1 MGQHKF
7 KLSEN
12 FINKYKRK
20 KPPFGFNGL
29 GELVY
34 MRTYSR
40 IKEDGKN
47 ERWWETVQRVVEG
60 TYSMQMNHIES
71 HQLGWNPW
79 QAQKSAQDMYERIFN
94 MKFLPPGRGL
104 WAMGTPI
111 TEEKG
116 LYAAL
121 NNCAF
126 VSTKTI
132 KEDYSKPFCFL
143 MDASMLGVGVGFDT
157 KGAGQILIKGIDE
170 ERETTYEIP
179 DTREGWVESLRL
191 LLESYFH
198 GQPKVKFDY
207 SKIRK
212 AGVPIKGFGGV
223 SSGPEPLEEVHED
236 IRKVL
241 EGNAGNPIT
250 ITTIV
255 DIMNLIGKCVVA
267 GNVRRTAEIVFGD
280 PNSEEYLDLKNYKV
294 NPHRDQYGWTS
305 NNSVF
310 AELGMDYT
318 EIAKRIVDNGEPGL
332 AWLDNMRHYSR
343 MKNGGDN
350 KDHRVMGGNPCLEQ
364 SLESYELCCLV
375 ETFPDN
381 HDDFEDYARTLK
393 YAYLYAK
400 TVTLG
405 RTHWSDTNRVMLR
418 NRRIGCSVSGVAQ
431 FITHRGLNELKEWLN
446 DGYDVIQEWDDVYS
460 DWFAIPKSIKTTS
473 VKPSGTVSLLAG
485 STPGLHY
492 PESRFY
498 IRRIRLSV
506 NSELVEPLTKA
517 GYKIEPAFGSEDS
530 TLVVEIPVDVGE
542 GIRTAADLSIWEQFS
557 LAAFLQRHWADNQVS
572 CTVTFNPETEGDEIP
587 NVLNYFQYHLKGIS
601 LLPRHDWGAYPQM
614 PYEAIDEKE
623 YNKQIKKLGKLSFGV
638 IKAEEAN
645 IEKFCDGDFCDV
657 EEITPTAGDND
668 DQEYTNG

>member
-1 MGQHKF
+1 MEKF

-12 FINKYKRK
+12 FVSKYKRK
-20 KPPFGFNGL
+20 KAPFGFNGL

-40 IKEDGKN
+40 IKDDGKN

-60 TYSMQMNHIES
+60 TYSMQKNHIDNY
-71 HQLGWNPW
+71 QLGWNAW
-79 QAQKSAQDMYERIFN
+79 QAQKSAQEMYDRIFN

-104 WAMGTPI
+104 WAMGTAI

-126 VSTKTI
+126 VSTSTI

-157 KGAGQILIKGIDE
+157 KGANEIVVKGINKSRNKE
-170 ERETTYEIP
+170 VFEIP

-191 LLESYFH
+191 LLESFFH
-198 GQPKVKFDY
+198 GTSDIEFDY
-207 SKIRK
+207 SKIRD
-212 AGVPIKGFGGV
+212 AGEPIKGFGGV
-223 SSGPEPLEEVHED
+223 SSGPEPLKEVHD
-236 IRKVL
+236 SIREVL
-241 EGNAGNPIT
+241 EKNSGEPIT

-280 PNSEEYLDLKNYKV
+280 PESEEYLDLKNYKV
-294 NPHRDQYGWTS
+294 NPHREMYGWTS
-305 NNSVF
+305 NNSIF

-318 EIAKRIVDNGEPGL
+318 EAAKRIVDNGEPGF

-350 KDHRVMGGNPCLEQ
+350 KDHRVAGGNPCLEQ

-375 ETFPDN
+375 ETFPSN
-381 HDDFEDYARTLK
+381 HDSLEDYQRTLK

-400 TVTLG
+400 SVTLG

-431 FITHRGLNELKEWLN
+431 FITNRGLNEFRDWLEG
-446 DGYDVIQEWDDVYS
+446 GYDTIQEWDKMYS
-460 DWFAIPKSIKTTS
+460 DWFAIPRSIKTTS

-485 STPGLHY
+485 ATPGLHY

-498 IRRIRLSV
+498 IRRVRLS
-506 NSELVEPLTKA
+506 NHSELLEPLEKA
-517 GYKIEPAFGSEDS
+517 GYKLEPAFGSED
-530 TLVVEIPVDVGE
+530 TTMVVEVPVDVGE
-542 GIRTAADLSIWEQFS
+542 GIRTASELSIWEQFS
-557 LAAFLQRHWADNQVS
+557 LAAFMQRHWADNQVS
-572 CTVTFNPETEGDEIP
+572 CTVTFDPETEANEIAP
-587 NVLNYFQYHLKGIS
+587 ALNYYQYHLKGIS
-601 LLPRHDWGAYPQM
+601 LLPRHDYGAYKQM
-614 PYEAIDEKE
+614 PYEAINEKT
-623 YNKQIKKLGKLSFGV
+623 YNKEVKKLGKLTFGV
-638 IKAEEAN
+638 IKNEEAE
-645 IEKFCDGDFCDV
+645 IDKFCNNDTCEIPG
-657 EEITPTAGDND
+657 EEIK
-668 DQEYTNG
+668 

>member
-1 MGQHKF
+1 MLHEKF

-12 FINKYKRK
+12 FINKYKRRK
-20 KPPFGFNGL
+20 APFGFNGL

-40 IKEDGKN
+40 IKENGKN

-60 TYSMQMNHIES
+60 TYTMQMNWIES

-79 QAQKSAQDMYERIFN
+79 QAQKSAQDMYERIFT

-126 VSTKTI
+126 VSTKTL
-132 KEDYSKPFCFL
+132 KDDYAKPFCFL

-157 KGAGQILIKGIDE
+157 KGAGEIVVKGIQKDRDE
-170 ERETTYEIP
+170 QVYEIP
-179 DTREGWVESLRL
+179 DTREGWVESLKL

-198 GQPKVKFDY
+198 GQAPVEFDY
-207 SKIRK
+207 SKIRP
-212 AGVPIKGFGGV
+212 AGEPISGFGGV
-223 SSGPEPLEEVHED
+223 ASGHEPLAEVHED

-241 EGNAGNPIT
+241 EKNSGEPIT

-280 PNSEEYLDLKNYKV
+280 PDSEEYLDLKNYKV
-294 NPHRDQYGWTS
+294 NKHRETYGWTS
-305 NNSVF
+305 NNSIF

-318 EIAKRIVDNGEPGL
+318 AAAERIVDNGEPGF
-332 AWLDNMRHYSR
+332 AWLENMRKYSR

-350 KDHRVMGGNPCLEQ
+350 KDHRVAGGNPCLEQ

-375 ETFPDN
+375 ETFPSN
-381 HDDFEDYARTLK
+381 HDSFEDYARTLK

-405 RTHWSDTNRVMLR
+405 RTHWADTNRVMLR

-431 FITHRGLNELKEWLN
+431 FITNRGLGVLKDWLN
-446 DGYDVIQEWDDVYS
+446 DGYDVIQKWDNQYS
-460 DWFAIPKSIKTTS
+460 DWFAVPKSIKTTS

-485 STPGLHY
+485 ATPGLHY

-498 IRRIRLSV
+498 IRRIRLSKH
-506 NSELVEPLTKA
+506 SELLEPLQKA
-517 GYKIEPAFGSEDS
+517 GYKVEPAFGSED
-530 TLVVEIPVDVGE
+530 TTMVVEVPVDVGE
-542 GIRTAADLSIWEQFS
+542 GIRTAAELSIWEQFG

-572 CTVTFNPETEGDEIP
+572 CTVTFDPETEANQIAP
-587 NVLNYFQYHLKGIS
+587 CLNYYQYHLKGIS
-601 LLPRHDWGAYPQM
+601 LLPRHDYGAYQQM
-614 PYEAIDEKE
+614 PYEAIDEKTYE
-623 YNKQIKKLGKLSFGV
+623 KEVKKLGKLSFGV
-638 IKAEEAN
+638 IKNEEAE
-645 IEKFCDGDFCDV
+645 IDKFCNNDSCEV
-657 EEITPTAGDND
+657 IPMTGDND
-668 DQEYTNG
+668 DQDYAN

>member
-1 MGQHKF
+1 MDKF
-7 KLSEN
+7 QLSEK
-12 FINKYKRK
+12 FLDKFKRK
-20 KPPFGFNGL
+20 KAPFGFNGL

-40 IKEDGKN
+40 IKENGKN

-60 TYSMQMNHIES
+60 TYSMQKNWIES
-71 HQLGWNPW
+71 HQLGWNAW

-157 KGAGQILIKGIDE
+157 KGAGEIVVKGVNKDRAE
-170 ERETTYEIP
+170 ETFQIP
-179 DTREGWVESLRL
+179 DNREGWVESLRL

-198 GQPKVKFDY
+198 GTAPMQFDY
-207 SKIRK
+207 SIVRP
-212 AGVPIKGFGGV
+212 AGEPIKGFGGV
-223 SSGPEPLEEVHED
+223 SSGPEPLKEVHED

-241 EGNAGNPIT
+241 EKNSGEPIT

-280 PNSEEYLDLKNYKV
+280 PHNEEYLDLKNYKV
-294 NPHRDQYGWTS
+294 NPHRETFGWTS
-305 NNSVF
+305 NNSIF

-318 EIAKRIVDNGEPGL
+318 EAAKRIVDNGEPGF
-332 AWLDNMRHYSR
+332 AWLENMRHYSR

-350 KDHRVMGGNPCLEQ
+350 KDHRVAGGNPCLEQ

-375 ETFPDN
+375 ETFPSN
-381 HDDFEDYARTLK
+381 HDSLEDYQRTLK

-400 TVTLG
+400 SVTLG

-431 FITHRGLNELKEWLN
+431 FVTNRGLDEFKNWLEN
-446 DGYDVIQEWDDVYS
+446 GYDTIQEWDKMYS
-460 DWFAIPKSIKTTS
+460 DWFAIPRSIKTTS

-485 STPGLHY
+485 ATPGLHY

-498 IRRIRLSV
+498 IRRVRLS
-506 NSELVEPLTKA
+506 NHSELLEPLQKA
-517 GYKIEPAFGSEDS
+517 GYKLEPAFGSED
-530 TLVVEIPVDVGE
+530 TTMVVEVPVDVGE
-542 GIRTAADLSIWEQFS
+542 GIRTASELSIWEQFS
-557 LAAFLQRHWADNQVS
+557 LAAFMQRHWADNQVS
-572 CTVTFNPETEGDEIP
+572 CTVTFDPETEANEIAP
-587 NVLNYFQYHLKGIS
+587 ALNYFQYHLKGIS
-601 LLPRHDWGAYPQM
+601 LLPRHDYGAYPQM

-623 YNKQIKKLGKLSFGV
+623 YNKQVKKLKNLTFGV
-638 IKAEEAN
+638 IKNEEAE
-645 IEKFCDGDFCDV
+645 IDKFCNNDTCEIPG
-657 EEITPTAGDND
+657 EEIK
-668 DQEYTNG
+668 

>member
-1 MGQHKF
+1 MEKF
-7 KLSEN
+7 TLSEN
-12 FINKYKRK
+12 FINKYRRR

-40 IKEDGKN
+40 IKENGKN

-60 TYSMQMNHIES
+60 TYSMQMNWIES

-79 QAQKSAQDMYERIFN
+79 QAQKSAQDMYERIFT

-126 VSTKTI
+126 VSTSTL
-132 KEDYSKPFCFL
+132 KEDYAKPFCFL

-157 KGAGQILIKGIDE
+157 KGAGEIIIKGVNRDRPE
-170 ERETTYEIP
+170 EIYVIP

-191 LLESYFH
+191 LLDAYFH
-198 GQPKVKFDY
+198 GLPPIEFDY
-207 SKIRK
+207 TQIRA
-212 AGVPIKGFGGV
+212 AGEPIAGFGGV
-223 SSGPEPLEEVHED
+223 SSGHEPLMEVHEE

-241 EGNAGNPIT
+241 DDNSGEPISV
-250 ITTIV
+250 TTIV

-280 PNSEEYLDLKNYKV
+280 PYDEEYLDLKNYKV
-294 NPHRDQYGWTS
+294 NKHRETYGWTS
-305 NNSVF
+305 NNSIF

-318 EIAKRIVDNGEPGL
+318 EAAKRIVDNGEPGF
-332 AWLDNMRHYSR
+332 AWLHNMRKYSR

-350 KDHRVMGGNPCLEQ
+350 KDHRVAGGNPCLEQ

-375 ETFPDN
+375 ETFPNN
-381 HDDFEDYARTLK
+381 HDDFDDYAKTLK

-405 RTHWSDTNRVMLR
+405 KTHWSDTNRVMLR

-431 FITHRGLNELKEWLN
+431 FVTNRGLDNFKEWLN
-446 DGYDVIQEWDDVYS
+446 DGYDVIQDWDKIYS
-460 DWFAIPKSIKTTS
+460 DWFAVPKSIKTTS

-485 STPGLHY
+485 ATPGLHY

-498 IRRIRLSV
+498 IRRIRLSKH
-506 NSELVEPLTKA
+506 SELLEPLKKA
-517 GYKIEPAFGSEDS
+517 GYNLEPAFGSED
-530 TLVVEIPVDVGE
+530 TTMVVEVPVDVGE
-542 GIRTAADLSIWEQFS
+542 GIRTASELSIWEQFS

-572 CTVTFNPETEGDEIP
+572 CTVTFNPETEANQIAP
-587 NVLNYFQYHLKGIS
+587 CLNYYQYHLKGIS

-614 PYEAIDEKE
+614 PYEAIDEE
-623 YNKQIKKLGKLSFGV
+623 TYNKEVAKLGKLSFGV
-638 IKAEEAN
+638 IKNEEADVD
-645 IEKFCDGDFCDV
+645 KFCNNDSC
-657 EEITPTAGDND
+657 EIPPMHGDND
-668 DQEYTNG
+668 DQDYAN

>member
-1 MGQHKF
+1 
-7 KLSEN
+7 
-12 FINKYKRK
+12 
-20 KPPFGFNGL
+20 
-29 GELVY
+29 
-34 MRTYSR
+34 
-40 IKEDGKN
+40 
-47 ERWWETVQRVVEG
+47 
-60 TYSMQMNHIES
+60 
-71 HQLGWNPW
+71 
-79 QAQKSAQDMYERIFN
+79 MYDRIFN

-104 WAMGTPI
+104 WAMGTAI

-126 VSTKTI
+126 VSTKTL
-132 KEDYSKPFCFL
+132 KDDYSKPFCFL

-157 KGAGQILIKGIDE
+157 KGAGEIIVKGVDIK
-170 ERETTYEIP
+170 REAQQFQIP
-179 DTREGWVESLRL
+179 DTREGWVESLKL

-198 GQPKVKFDY
+198 GQAQVEFDY
-207 SKIRK
+207 SKIRL
-212 AGVPIKGFGGV
+212 AGEPIKGFGGV
-223 SSGPEPLEEVHED
+223 SSGPEPLEEVHEE
-236 IRKVL
+236 IRQVL
-241 EGNAGNPIT
+241 EGNTGQPIT

-280 PNSEEYLDLKNYKV
+280 PTSEEYLDLKNYKV

-343 MKNGGDN
+343 MKNGGDD

-381 HDDFEDYARTLK
+381 HDDLEDYKRTLK

-431 FITHRGLNELKEWLN
+431 FITNRGLNEFRDWLEG
-446 DGYDVIQEWDDVYS
+446 GYDTIQEWDKMYS
-460 DWFAIPKSIKTTS
+460 DWFAIPRSIKTTS

-485 STPGLHY
+485 ATPGLHY

-498 IRRIRLSV
+498 TRRIRLSV
-506 NSELVEPLTKA
+506 NSELVEPLKKA

-530 TLVVEIPVDVGE
+530 TLVVEVPVDVGE
-542 GIRTAADLSIWEQFS
+542 GIRTAAELSIWEQFS

-572 CTVTFNPETEGDEIP
+572 CTVTFDPEKEGDEIP
-587 NVLNYFQYHLKGIS
+587 FVLNYFQYHLKGIS
-601 LLPRHDWGAYPQM
+601 LLPRHDYGAYPQM
-614 PYEAIDEKE
+614 PYEAIEEKE
-623 YNKQIKKLGKLSFGV
+623 YNKQVKKLGKLTFGV
-638 IKAEEAN
+638 IHNEEA
-645 IEKFCDGDFCDV
+645 EVDKFCNNDSC
-657 EEITPTAGDND
+657 EIPGEDLTSEN
-668 DQEYTNG
+668 

>member
-1 MGQHKF
+1 MEKF
-7 KLSEN
+7 KLSEK
-12 FINKYKRK
+12 FIDKYKRK

-40 IKEDGKN
+40 IKADGKN

-60 TYSMQMNHIES
+60 TYSMQKHHIES

-79 QAQKSAQDMYERIFN
+79 QGQKSAQEMYERIFN

-104 WAMGTPI
+104 WAMGTAI

-126 VSTKTI
+126 VSTKTL
-132 KEDYSKPFCFL
+132 KEDYAKPFCFL

-157 KGAGQILIKGIDE
+157 KGAGEIVVKGVNRDRNE
-170 ERETTYEIP
+170 EVYMIP

-198 GQPKVKFDY
+198 GLPLIEFDY
-207 SKIRK
+207 NQIRLE
-212 AGVPIKGFGGV
+212 GEPIKGFGGV
-223 SSGPEPLEEVHED
+223 SSGPEPLKEVHED
-236 IRKVL
+236 IRNVL
-241 EGNAGNPIT
+241 ENNSGNPIT

-280 PNSEEYLDLKNYKV
+280 ADSEEYLDLKNYKV

-305 NNSVF
+305 NNSIF

-318 EIAKRIVDNGEPGL
+318 DVCKRINDNGEPGL
-332 AWLDNMRHYSR
+332 AWLENMRTYSR

-375 ETFPDN
+375 ETFPNN
-381 HDDFEDYARTLK
+381 HDSLEDYQRTLK

-431 FITHRGLNELKEWLN
+431 FITNCGLNELQNWLET
-446 DGYDVIQEWDDVYS
+446 GYDTIQEWDKQYS
-460 DWFAIPKSIKTTS
+460 DWFAVPKSIKTTS

-485 STPGLHY
+485 ATPGLHY

-498 IRRIRLSV
+498 IRRVRLS
-506 NSELVEPLTKA
+506 NQSELVEPLKKA
-517 GYKIEPAFGSEDS
+517 GYKLEPAFGSEDS
-530 TLVVEIPVDVGE
+530 TMVVEVPVDVGE
-542 GIRTAADLSIWEQFS
+542 GIRTAAELSIWEQFS
-557 LAAFLQRHWADNQVS
+557 LAAFMQRHWADNQVS
-572 CTVTFNPETEGDEIP
+572 CTATFNPETEADELP
-587 NVLNYFQYHLKGIS
+587 HVLNYFQYRLKGIS
-601 LLPRHDWGAYPQM
+601 LLPRHDYGAYKQLS
-614 PYEAIDEKE
+614 YESINEQE
-623 YNKQIKKLGKLSFGV
+623 YNKQVKKLSKLSFGV
-638 IKAEEAN
+638 IKNEEAE
-645 IEKFCDGDFCDV
+645 IDKFCNNDSCEIPG
-657 EEITPTAGDND
+657 EEIKST
-668 DQEYTNG
+668 

>member
-1 MGQHKF
+1 MEKF
-7 KLSEN
+7 KLSEG

-20 KPPFGFNGL
+20 KPPFGYNGL

-40 IKEDGKN
+40 VKEDGKN

-60 TYSMQMNHIES
+60 TYSMQKYHIES
-71 HQLGWNPW
+71 HQLGWNAW
-79 QAQKSAQDMYERIFN
+79 QAQKSAQEMYDRIFT

-126 VSTKTI
+126 VSTSTLKD
-132 KEDYSKPFCFL
+132 DYSKPFCFL

-157 KGAGQILIKGIDE
+157 KGAGEIIVKGVDKK
-170 ERETTYEIP
+170 RKSTTFEIP
-179 DTREGWVESLRL
+179 DTREGWVESLQH

-198 GQPKVKFDY
+198 GTAPVKFDY
-207 SKIRK
+207 SKVRV
-212 AGVPIKGFGGV
+212 AGEPIKGFGGV
-223 SSGPEPLEEVHED
+223 SSGPEPLEEVHEE
-236 IRKVL
+236 IRDVL
-241 EGNAGNPIT
+241 EKNSGEPISV
-250 ITTIV
+250 TTIV

-280 PNSEEYLDLKNYKV
+280 PESEEYLDLKNYKV
-294 NPHRDQYGWTS
+294 NKHRETYGWTS

-310 AELGMDYT
+310 AELGMDYS
-318 EIAKRIVDNGEPGL
+318 EVAKRIVDNGEPGF
-332 AWLDNMRHYSR
+332 AWLENMRGYSR
-343 MKNGGDN
+343 LKNGKDN
-350 KDHRVMGGNPCLEQ
+350 KDHRAMGGNPCLEQ
-364 SLESYELCCLV
+364 TLESYELCCLV
-375 ETFPDN
+375 ETFPNN
-381 HDDFEDYARTLK
+381 HEDLEDYQRTLK

-431 FITHRGLNELKEWLN
+431 FITNRGLHELRNWLES
-446 DGYDVIQEWDDVYS
+446 GYDVIQSWDCMYS

-485 STPGLHY
+485 ATPGLHY

-498 IRRIRLSV
+498 IRRVRLSI
-506 NSELVEPLTKA
+506 NSELIEPLKKA
-517 GYKIEPAFGSEDS
+517 GYKIEQAFGSED
-530 TLVVEIPVDVGE
+530 TTMVVEVPVDVGE
-542 GIRTAADLSIWEQFS
+542 GIRTASELSIWEQFS
-557 LAAFLQRHWADNQVS
+557 LAAFMQRHWADNQVS
-572 CTVTFNPETEGDEIP
+572 CTATFDPETEGNQISD
-587 NVLNYFQYHLKGIS
+587 VLNYYQYHLKGIS

-614 PYEAIDEKE
+614 PYEAIDEKN
-623 YNKQIKKLGKLSFGV
+623 YKKQVKKLGKLTFGV
-638 IKAEEAN
+638 IKNEEAE
-645 IEKFCDGDFCDV
+645 IDKFCNNDNCEIPPLGGDK
-657 EEITPTAGDND
+657 D
-668 DQEYTNG
+668 DQEYAN

>member
-1 MGQHKF
+1 MEF

-12 FINKYKRK
+12 FVNKYKRK

-47 ERWWETVQRVVEG
+47 ERWWETIRRVVEG
-60 TYSMQMNHIES
+60 TYSIQKNWIDQ
-71 HQLGWNPW
+71 HQLGWNAW
-79 QAQKSAQDMYERIFN
+79 QAQASAQEMYERIFN

-111 TEEKG
+111 TEEKK

-126 VSTKTI
+126 VSTSTI
-132 KEDYSKPFCFL
+132 KDDYSKPFCFL

-157 KGAGQILIKGIDE
+157 KGAEQVIIKGPNNNRQIE
-170 ERETTYEIP
+170 VYVIP

-191 LLESYFH
+191 LLESFFH
-198 GQPKVKFDY
+198 ATAPVTFDY
-207 SKIRK
+207 TEIRP
-212 AGVPIKGFGGV
+212 AGAPIKGFGGV
-223 SSGPEPLEEVHED
+223 SSGHEPLKEIHEE

-241 EGNAGNPIT
+241 DKNSGEPIT
-250 ITTIV
+250 VTTIV

-280 PNSEEYLDLKNYKV
+280 PYDDEYLDLKNYKV
-294 NPHRDQYGWTS
+294 NKHRETYGWTS
-305 NNSVF
+305 NNSIF
-310 AELGMDYT
+310 AELGMDYS
-318 EIAKRIVDNGEPGL
+318 EVCKRINGNGEPGF
-332 AWLDNMRHYSR
+332 AWLENMRSYSR
-343 MKNGGDN
+343 MKNGKDN
-350 KDHRVMGGNPCLEQ
+350 KDHRVAGGNPCLEQ

-381 HDDFEDYARTLK
+381 HEDLEDYKRTLK

-405 RTHWSDTNRVMLR
+405 KTHWSDTNRVMLR

-431 FITHRGLNELKEWLN
+431 FITNRGLEELKIWLEE
-446 DGYDVIQEWDDVYS
+446 GYDIIQEWDKLYS

-473 VKPSGTVSLLAG
+473 VKPSGTVSLLVGA
-485 STPGLHY
+485 TPGMHY

-498 IRRIRLSV
+498 IRRIRLSKY
-506 NSELVEPLTKA
+506 SELLEPLKRA
-517 GYKIEPAFGSEDS
+517 GYTIEPAFGSEDS
-530 TLVVEIPVDVGE
+530 TMVVEVPVDVGE
-542 GIRTAADLSIWEQFS
+542 GIRTAAELSIWEQFS

-572 CTVTFNPETEGDEIP
+572 CTATFNPETEADQLP
-587 NVLNYFQYHLKGIS
+587 HVLNYFQYKLKGIS
-601 LLPRHDWGAYPQM
+601 LLPRHKKGAYKQM
-614 PYEAIDEKE
+614 PYEAINQDT
-623 YNKQIKKLGKLSFGV
+623 YNKELEKLGKLSFVGV
-638 IKAEEAN
+638 EGEEAE
-645 IEKFCDGDFCDV
+645 IDKFCNNDV
-657 EEITPTAGDND
+657 CEFPTDLERRVARG
-668 DQEYTNG
+668 TN

>member
-1 MGQHKF
+1 MEKF
-7 KLSEN
+7 TLSEK
-12 FINKYKRK
+12 FINKFKRK

-47 ERWWETVQRVVEG
+47 ERWWETVRRVVEG
-60 TYSMQMNHIES
+60 TYTMQKNWIDS

-79 QAQKSAQDMYERIFN
+79 QAQRSAQDMYERIFT

-104 WAMGTPI
+104 WAMGTAV
-111 TEEKG
+111 TEKKG

-126 VSTKTI
+126 VSTGTI

-157 KGAGQILIKGIDE
+157 KGAGEIIVKGVDIKRDKQI
-170 ERETTYEIP
+170 YQIP
-179 DTREGWVESLRL
+179 DTREGWVESLKL

-198 GQPKVKFDY
+198 GTAPIEFDY
-207 SKIRK
+207 SKIRE
-212 AGVPIKGFGGV
+212 AGIPIKGFGGV
-223 SSGPEPLEEVHED
+223 SSGPEPLREVHSSIDE
-236 IRKVL
+236 VL
-241 EGNAGNPIT
+241 KENSGEPISV
-250 ITTIV
+250 TTIV

-280 PNSEEYLDLKNYKV
+280 PFDEEYLDLKNYKV
-294 NPHRDQYGWTS
+294 NPHREQYGWTS
-305 NNSVF
+305 NNSVY

-318 EIAKRIVDNGEPGL
+318 EAAKRIVDNGEPGF
-332 AWLDNMRHYSR
+332 AWLHNMRKYSR
-343 MKNGGDN
+343 MKNGGDW
-350 KDHRVMGGNPCLEQ
+350 KDHRVAGGNPCLEQ

-375 ETFPDN
+375 ETFPNN
-381 HDDFEDYARTLK
+381 HDSLEDYQRTLK

-405 RTHWSDTNRVMLR
+405 RTHWSETNRVMLR

-431 FITHRGLNELKEWLN
+431 FITNRGLDEFRDWLEK
-446 DGYDVIQEWDDVYS
+446 GYDTIQEWDNQYS
-460 DWFAIPKSIKTTS
+460 DWFAVPNSIKTTS

-485 STPGLHY
+485 ATPGLHY

-498 IRRIRLSV
+498 IRRIRLSKH
-506 NSELVEPLTKA
+506 SELIEPLTKA
-517 GYKIEPAFGSEDS
+517 GYKTEPAFGSED
-530 TLVVEIPVDVGE
+530 TTMVVEVPVDVGE
-542 GIRTAADLSIWEQFS
+542 GIRTASELSIWEQFG

-572 CTVTFNPETEGDEIP
+572 CTVTFDPDTEGEQIP
-587 NVLNYFQYHLKGIS
+587 HVLNYYQYHLKGIS
-601 LLPRHDWGAYPQM
+601 LLPRHDYGAYPQM

-623 YNKQIKKLGKLSFGV
+623 YNKQVKKLGKLSFGV
-638 IKAEEAN
+638 IHKEEAN
-645 IEKFCDGDFCDV
+645 IEKFCDGDFCDTEV
-657 EEITPTAGDND
+657 VSTTGDND
-668 DQEYTNG
+668 DQEYAN